1 MPPKPNPL
9 PPSVLVGVDTNVA
22 FDLADGHEATID
34 TIRSRLSS
42 ATLCVLPTVAA
53 ELAHAA
59 TNDRDRAKAKAALGF
74 LRSHQSLGFRIVNF
88 VPVGHGIVERIASHL
103 RHRGLIPTQ
112 EVNDSLILA
121 EAALLGCR
129 VLLTRDQHLRGIE
142 FEPEPRT
149 RLLRRSSTNHRTSA
163 RNRPPILPV
172 KDPTHTNGDY
182 QANP

>member
-9 PPSVLVGVDTNVA
+9 PRSVLVGVDTNVA
-22 FDLADGHEATID
+22 FDLADGHEDTVDAID

-59 TNDRDRAKAKAALGF
+59 TNDRDHAKAKAALGF

-142 FEPEPRT
+142 FDRLSLELASFDVPAPIIAPPREIV
-149 RLLRRSSTNHRTSA
+149 RRFFR
-163 RNRPPILPV
+163 
-172 KDPTHTNGDY
+172 
-182 QANP
+182 